1 MDQVLAWLGENYIEL
16 FALITGVGGAITSIA
31 SIIKVFKSDK
41 ENKQDIKITRE
52 GIIEAF
58 KKAKLPTDLRVSL
71 TKQVDEKLNAM
82 SDKLLAEVKEREA
95 KVTKLAAYACKILA
109 NTAAFNKLSV
119 EEQADINECISELLG
134 EQYTIDISE

>member
-16 FALITGVGGAITSIA
+16 FALITGAGGAIASVA

-41 ENKQDIKITRE
+41 ENKEEIKITRE

-134 EQYTIDISE
+134 EEYTIDISE